1 VGRSQAGSARL
12 SRPARAFGRSEAPP
26 EPRLDSMSREAQTVS
41 DVQHHS
47 HLALKVKNL
56 ASGEGHGVLSPP
68 SGACGSVCLGDILR
82 RLSFKR

>member
-1 VGRSQAGSARL
+1 
-12 SRPARAFGRSEAPP
+12 
-26 EPRLDSMSREAQTVS
+26 MSREAQTVS